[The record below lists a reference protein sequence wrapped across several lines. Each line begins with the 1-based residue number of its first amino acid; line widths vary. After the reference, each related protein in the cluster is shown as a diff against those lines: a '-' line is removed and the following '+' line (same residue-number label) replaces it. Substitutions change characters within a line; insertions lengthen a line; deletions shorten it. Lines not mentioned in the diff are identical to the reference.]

1 MKNTKAGPKFFL
13 DIEGTDIPWDE
24 PTITTEQIIELG
36 GWDPSLGVQ
45 QIDQKTNE
53 AVTLATGQVVELKP
67 GMGFAKR
74 LRWQRG

>member
-1 MKNTKAGPKFFL
+1 MQSTKAGPKFFL
-13 DIEGTDIPWDE
+13 DIEGVDIPWDE
-24 PTITTEQIIELG
+24 PTITTGQIIELG
-36 GWDPSLGVQ
+36 GWDLSLGVQ

-53 AVTLATGQVVELKP
+53 SVTLAPGQVVELKP